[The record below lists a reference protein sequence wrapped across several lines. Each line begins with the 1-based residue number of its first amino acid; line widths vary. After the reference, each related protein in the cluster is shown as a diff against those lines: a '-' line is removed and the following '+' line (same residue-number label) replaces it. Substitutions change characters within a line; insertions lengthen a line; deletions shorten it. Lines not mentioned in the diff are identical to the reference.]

1 MQDEAISNAA
11 SLEREVRALT
21 RAGKFA
27 EAIAAC
33 KRLNSEFPKYLSG
46 WLTASQLA
54 LQVNESEIA
63 LRAIDQALML
73 APGQPDLL
81 LQKVSCL
88 SAMGAVDE
96 AREIGRVLGA
106 VDFPDAIR
114 SSSAGTALNRIGLYE
129 IAGKHLWRAAELEPG
144 VASNHYNLARTLRLL
159 GRLDEAEQSLDRAL
173 EIDPGDSQ
181 AHVLRSGLRKQTTD
195 SNHISDLS
203 DAILRATTDPD
214 RVHLGFALAKEWED
228 LGEFENAFNALAGAA
243 ALRRNAIEY
252 APEGELETMRKIR
265 EVFDTDTVT
274 RGGGYVNA
282 APIFVVGLPCSGI
295 SLVDGILGAHPVV
308 TSAGERQD
316 FANGLQN
323 LYKETSGAS
332 PATPA
337 ALIEMA
343 AKIDFEALGE
353 TYISATQDIDRES
366 AHFVDSLSLN
376 FLYCGLIHLA
386 LPKSKIILLQRDPL
400 DTCFAL
406 YRTLFDGGYS
416 YSYDLDEIAN
426 YFVEYHRLAK
436 HWIECLGD
444 RIHLV
449 RYEELVSG
457 ERSIVEA
464 LLDYC
469 GLTHDSACFSYR
481 DNFKPTSSASAL
493 QTASVGLSRNYL
505 EQLQPVRDAL
515 EAAGIEYAEPAGQ

>member
-1 MQDEAISNAA
+1 MQDEAITNAA
-11 SLEREVRALT
+11 SLEREVHALM
-21 RAGKFA
+21 RAGNFA
-27 EAIAAC
+27 EAISVC
-33 KRLNSEFPKYLSG
+33 KRLNNEFPKYLSG

-88 SAMGAVDE
+88 STMGAVDE

-114 SSSAGTALNRIGLYE
+114 SASAGTALTRIGLYE
-129 IAGKHLWRAAELEPG
+129 IAAKHLLRAAELEPG

-159 GRLDEAEQSLDRAL
+159 GRLDEAEHCLDRAL

-181 AHVLRSGLRKQTTD
+181 AHVLRSGLRSQTAD

-203 DAILRATTDPD
+203 DAILRASTDPD

-243 ALRRNAIEY
+243 ALRRKAIQY
-252 APEGELETMRKIR
+252 APEAELDTMRKIG
-265 EVFDTDTVT
+265 EVFDADAVT
-274 RGGGYVNA
+274 RGGGYINA
-282 APIFVVGLPCSGI
+282 GPIFVVGLPCTGI
-295 SLVDGILGAHPVV
+295 SLVDGILGSHPVV

-316 FANGLQN
+316 FANDLQS
-323 LYKETSGAS
+323 LCKETSGVVPS
-332 PATPA
+332 TPA
-337 ALIEMA
+337 ELIEMA

-353 TYISATQDIDRES
+353 AYISSTKDINRES

-386 LPKSKIILLQRDPL
+386 LPKSRIVLLQRDPL

-426 YFVEYHRLAK
+426 YFVEYHRLAE
-436 HWIECLGD
+436 HWLACLGD
-444 RIHLV
+444 RIHVLQ
-449 RYEELVSG
+449 YEELVSG
-457 ERSIVEA
+457 KRAVVEA

-481 DNFKPTSSASAL
+481 DNFKPVSSASAL
-493 QTASVGLSRNYL
+493 QTASAGLSRNYL
-505 EQLQPVRDAL
+505 EQLKPLRDAL
-515 EAAGIEYAEPAGQ
+515 EAAGIDYAEPAGQ